1 MGIALLFQSIPELLL
16 LQVGELTT
24 AKKVW
29 DAIKARHVGAERV
42 KEERLQTLM
51 NEFERLKMKDTEKID
66 DFNGKLAE
74 RLVSIF
80 EEHSD
85 LDL

>member
-74 RLVSIF
+74 RIVSIF